1 MERVTLDMTAVRDVV
16 YDDRERHSYGS
27 KLMLLAERGDIEL
40 GVPPQGWLAD
50 LRGQFGG
57 DLADRIRELLSRPGV
72 VELPQLA
79 RLSAVTFPS
88 ENLLPGYYVEGFSE
102 AWDAIAGAWKTHL
115 GRCPGDLDRWY
126 VESHVAD
133 RRDVLLTDDRALR
146 AMCDRLRDEHA
157 LPVHAESVSEFV
169 TRRC

>member
-1 MERVTLDMTAVRDVV
+1 MDRRRTVR
-16 YDDRERHSYGS
+16 RR
-27 KLMLLAERGDIEL
+27 ARRRGDCAPD
-40 GVPPQGWLAD
+40 VT
-50 LRGQFGG
+50 R
-57 DLADRIRELLSRPGV
+57 SS
-72 VELPQLA
+72 LA

-88 ENLLPGYYVEGFSE
+88 ENLFPGYYVEGFNE
-102 AWDAIAGAWKTHL
+102 AWAAIAGAWKTHQ